1 MLLCL
6 DFVSSV
12 ESIRKQCAFVCQR
25 AERLHFLFSKG
36 FGQKS
41 DYCIYSAQLSF
52 CLLAV
57 LVVDAIK
64 KQ

>member
-6 DFVSSV
+6 DFASSV
-12 ESIRKQCAFVCQR
+12 EFIIKQCAFVCQR

-41 DYCIYSAQLSF
+41 TTLFIP
-52 CLLAV
+52 AV
-57 LVVDAIK
+57 LLLMTRCVLVIDATE